1 MMVEKYGEPNLYS
14 QANEELLDNM
24 TDLLSIVDDP
34 YFDKDVK
41 NELII
46 KVRRMDNLRRRKLYS
61 MLTNGELIPISQRE
75 ETF

>member
-1 MMVEKYGEPNLYS
+1 MIEKYGEPNLYT
-14 QANEELLDNM
+14 QANEELLDDV
-24 TDLLSIVDDP
+24 TDLLSIMNDP

-61 MLTNGELIPISQRE
+61 MLVNGESIPMSQRE

>member
-1 MMVEKYGEPNLYS
+1 MMIEKYGEPNLYT
-14 QANEELLDNM
+14 QANEELLDDV
-24 TDLLSIVDDP
+24 TDLLSIMNDP
-34 YFDKDVK
+34 YFDKHVK

-61 MLTNGELIPISQRE
+61 MLVNGESIPMSQRE